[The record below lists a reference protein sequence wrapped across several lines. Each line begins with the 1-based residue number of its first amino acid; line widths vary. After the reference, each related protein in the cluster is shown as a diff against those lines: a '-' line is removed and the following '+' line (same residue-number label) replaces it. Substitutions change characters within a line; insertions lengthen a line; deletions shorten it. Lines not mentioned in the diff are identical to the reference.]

1 MKSFLKMLF
10 ASVIGVVVGVLII
23 SVIGFVV
30 FAGVVASMGSSS
42 TFNLQ
47 KNTVLKVNLNEKTSI
62 AEQNNSSPFDAIFNR
77 NGESL
82 GLNDILSAIK
92 KAGNNDNIKGI
103 YLNLG
108 AAAIDFTTMNPI
120 RNALLDF
127 KKSGKF
133 IIAYGENF
141 TQPVYYVSSVAD
153 TIFMNPSG
161 MLDFH
166 GLSTSLQ
173 FNKGVYEKWGIEYQ
187 VFKVG
192 TYKSAVEP
200 YILDKMSDANRE
212 QVTSFL
218 NDMWGTVLGKISESR
233 SIPVAQL
240 NQYADELM
248 DYSDPQKAVDYKLID
263 GLKYA
268 DEVEK
273 YLKTRLNL
281 KDDDKINYAGVKDML
296 SVAEAGKKAG
306 KDKIAV
312 LYAEGEIM
320 SDAYAS
326 ILPGTSITSKE
337 YVKELNKL
345 KDDKDVKA
353 VVFRV
358 NSPGGSAYEAEQ
370 IWHAVK
376 ELKAVKPVVVSMG
389 TYAASGGYYISCGA
403 NKIVSEPTTLTGS
416 IGIFGLIPDGEK
428 LAKNMGATYDGVST
442 NKFSDYTKSLV
453 SIPIPYLSIGLPLP
467 ARPFTTEEG
476 AKIQA
481 YIERGYDLFISRCA
495 EGRGKTKAAIDSIGQ
510 GRVWTGNQ
518 ALKLGLV
525 DELGGID
532 AAIKDAAALA
542 KVDKYSISEYPA
554 KKDFFMSLL
563 DNSTES
569 AGERIWMGIM
579 GKEVYQQKQM
589 LKAWQ
594 NYDIRQAIMPE
605 FINQ

>member
-1 MKSFLKMLF
+1 MKSFFKMLF
-10 ASVIGVVVGVLII
+10 ASVIGVIVGFLII
-23 SVIGFVV
+23 SVIGFVI
-30 FAGVVASMGSSS
+30 FAGMVASMGSST

-62 AEQNNSSPFDAIFNR
+62 AEQNNSNPFDAIFNR
-77 NGESL
+77 NGESY

-92 KAGNNDNIKGI
+92 KAKDNDNIKGI
-103 YLNLG
+103 FLNAGLSSAG
-108 AAAIDFTTMNPI
+108 FTTMEPI

-133 IIAYGENF
+133 VIAYGENF
-141 TQPVYYVSSVAD
+141 SQPTYYVSSAAD

-161 MLDFH
+161 ILDFR
-166 GLSTSLQ
+166 GLATSLQ
-173 FNKGVYEKWGIEYQ
+173 FNKGAFEKWGIGMQ
-187 VFKVG
+187 VYKVG

-200 YILDKMSDANRE
+200 YILNKMSDANRE

-218 NDMWGTVLGKISESR
+218 NDIWGTVLKNVSESR
-233 SIPVAQL
+233 KVSVEQL
-240 NQYADELM
+240 NQYADELLTLT
-248 DYSDPQKAVDYKLID
+248 DPKKAVDYKLID

-268 DEVEK
+268 DEVDS
-273 YLKTRLNL
+273 YLKSRLNL
-281 KDDDKINYAGVKDML
+281 KEDDKINFAGVKNML
-296 SVAEAGKKAG
+296 SVAESAKKII

-312 LYAEGEIM
+312 LYAEGEII
-320 SDAYAS
+320 SDAAIS
-326 ILPGTSITSKE
+326 GFLPGNYITAKE

-345 KDDKDVKA
+345 KDDKNVKA

-358 NSPGGSAYEAEQ
+358 NSPGGSAYESEQ

-389 TYAASGGYYISCGA
+389 TYAASGGYYISCAA
-403 NKIVSEPTTLTGS
+403 NKIVAEPTTLTGS
-416 IGIFGLIPDGEK
+416 IGIFGLIPNGAE
-428 LAKNMGATYDGVST
+428 LAKKMGVTFDGVST
-442 NKFSDYTKSLV
+442 NKFSDFGGGFLS
-453 SIPIPYLSIGLPLP
+453 IPYLSIGLSLP
-467 ARPFTTEEG
+467 ARALTDAEG
-476 AKIQA
+476 AKVQA
-481 YIERGYDLFISRCA
+481 YIERGYDLFTTHCA
-495 EGRGKTKAAIDSIGQ
+495 EGRGKTQAAIDSIGQ

-532 AAIKDAAALA
+532 AAIKDAAELA
-542 KVDKYSISEYPA
+542 KVDNYSINEYPA
-554 KKDFFMSLL
+554 KKDFFMDLL
-563 DNSTES
+563 NSSTES
-569 AGERIWMGIM
+569 AGERIMMEIV
-579 GKEVYQQKQM
+579 GKDVYQQKQM

>member
-1 MKSFLKMLF
+1 MKSFFKMLF
-10 ASVIGVVVGVLII
+10 ASIIGVIIGFFII
-23 SVIGFVV
+23 SIIGFVI
-30 FAGVVASMGSSS
+30 FAGVAASIGSSPAYK
-42 TFNLQ
+42 LQ
-47 KNTVLKVNLNEKTSI
+47 KNTVLKVNLNEKTNVS
-62 AEQNNSSPFDAIFNR
+62 EQSNSNPFDAIFNR
-77 NGESL
+77 SSVSL

-92 KAGNNDNIKGI
+92 KAENNDNIKGI
-103 YLNLG
+103 YLNVG
-108 AAAIDFTTMNPI
+108 AAPIDFTTMNPI

-133 IIAYGENF
+133 IIAYGESF
-141 TQPVYYVSSVAD
+141 SQPAYYVSSVAD
-153 TIFMNPSG
+153 TIFMNPYG
-161 MLDFH
+161 ILDFG
-166 GLSTSLQ
+166 GLATSTQ
-173 FNKGVYEKWGIEYQ
+173 FNKGVFEKSGIECQ
-187 VFKVG
+187 VYKVG

-218 NDMWGTVLGKISESR
+218 NDMWGTVTGKISESR
-233 SIPVAQL
+233 GISVAQL
-240 NQYADELM
+240 NQYADEFVAL
-248 DYSDPQKAVDYKLID
+248 SDPHKMVDYKLID
-263 GLKYA
+263 GLKYT

-281 KDDDKINYAGVKDML
+281 KEDDKINYAGVKDMA
-296 SVAEAGKKAG
+296 SVTEAGKKAS

-312 LYAEGEIM
+312 LYAEGEIL
-320 SDAYAS
+320 SDAAVS
-326 ILPGTSITSKE
+326 GFLPGNYITAKE

-345 KDDKDVKA
+345 KDDKSVKA

-376 ELKAVKPVVVSMG
+376 ELKAVKPIVVSMG
-389 TYAASGGYYISCGA
+389 TYAASGGYYISCAA

-416 IGIFGLIPDGEK
+416 IGIFGLIPNGAE
-428 LAKNMGATYDGVST
+428 LAKKMGATYDGVST
-442 NKFSDYTKSLV
+442 NKFSSFGRGTI
-453 SIPIPYLSIGLPLP
+453 SIPFLGIGLLP
-467 ARPFTTEEG
+467 ARRLNDAEG
-476 AKIQA
+476 AKVQA
-481 YIERGYDLFISRCA
+481 FVERGYDQFISRCA

-532 AAIKDAAALA
+532 AAIKDAATLA
-542 KVDKYSISEYPA
+542 KVDNYSISEYPA
-554 KKDFFMSLL
+554 KKDFFMTLLENSAESL
-563 DNSTES
+563 
-569 AGERIWMGIM
+569 GEQIWMGIV

-594 NYDIRQAIMPE
+594 NYDVRQAIMPE

>member
-1 MKSFLKMLF
+1 MKSFFKMLL
-10 ASVIGVVVGVLII
+10 ASVIGVIVGVLII
-23 SVIGFVV
+23 SVMGFVI

-47 KNTVLKVNLNEKTSI
+47 KNTILKVNLNEKTNLS
-62 AEQNNSSPFDAIFNR
+62 EQNNSSPFDAVFNR

-82 GLNDILSAIK
+82 GLNDVLSAIK

-108 AAAIDFTTMNPI
+108 AAGIDFTTMNPI

-141 TQPVYYVSSVAD
+141 TQPTYYVSSVAD

-161 MLDFH
+161 MLVFH

-173 FNKGVYEKWGIEYQ
+173 FNKGIYEKWGIEYQ

-218 NDMWGTVLGKISESR
+218 NDIWGTVLGKISESR
-233 SIPVAQL
+233 AISVTQL

-268 DEVEK
+268 DDVEK

-281 KDDDKINYAGVKDML
+281 KEDDKINYAGVKDML
-296 SVAEAGKKAG
+296 SVTEAGKKAS

-320 SDAYAS
+320 SDAFAS
-326 ILPGTSITSKE
+326 ILPGSSITAKE

-345 KDDKDVKA
+345 RDDKNVKA

-403 NKIVSEPTTLTGS
+403 SKIVSEPTTLTGS
-416 IGIFGLIPDGEK
+416 IGIFGLIPDGAK
-428 LAKNMGATYDGVST
+428 LAKDMGATYDRVST
-442 NKFSDYTKSLV
+442 NKFSNYTTDLI
-453 SIPIPYLSIGLPLP
+453 SIPIPYFSIGLPLP
-467 ARPFTTEEG
+467 ARPFTKEEG
-476 AKIQA
+476 VKIQA
-481 YIERGYDLFISRCA
+481 YIERGYDLFLSRCA

-518 ALKLGLV
+518 ALKLGLI

-532 AAIKDAAALA
+532 AAIKDAAELA
-542 KVDKYSISEYPA
+542 KVDNYSISEYPA

-563 DNSTES
+563 ENSTES
-569 AGERIWMGIM
+569 AGERIWMGII
-579 GKEVYQQKQM
+579 GKDVYQQKQM
-589 LKAWQ
+589 MKAWQ
-594 NYDIRQAIMPE
+594 SYDIRQAIMPE
-605 FINQ
+605 YR

>member
-1 MKSFLKMLF
+1 MKNFFKMLF
-10 ASVIGVVVGVLII
+10 ASTLGVI
-23 SVIGFVV
+23 IGFVILTFIGFV
-30 FAGVVASMGSSS
+30 IFAGIAASFGSSPAYKV
-42 TFNLQ
+42 Q
-47 KNTVLKVNLNEKTSI
+47 KNTVLKVNLNEKTSVS
-62 AEQNNSSPFDAIFNR
+62 EQANSSPFDVLFNR

-92 KAGNNDNIKGI
+92 KAENNDDIKGI
-103 YLNLG
+103 YLNVG
-108 AAAIDFTTMNPI
+108 AAGIGFTTMEPI

-133 IIAYGENF
+133 IIAYGDNF
-141 TQPVYYVSSVAD
+141 TQPTYYLSSVAD

-161 MLDFH
+161 MIDFR
-166 GLSTSLQ
+166 GIATSIQ
-173 FNKGVYEKWGIEYQ
+173 FNKGAFEKWGVGMQ
-187 VFKVG
+187 VYKVG

-200 YILDKMSDANRE
+200 YILDKMSAANKE

-218 NDMWGTVLGKISESR
+218 NDIWGTVLKKISESR
-233 SIPVAQL
+233 KVPVEQL
-240 NQYADELM
+240 NQYADELLTL
-248 DYSDPQKAVDYKLID
+248 SDPQKVVEYKLVD

-273 YLKTRLNL
+273 YLKNRLNL
-281 KDDDKINYAGVKDML
+281 KEDEKINYAGVKDMI
-296 SVAEAGKKAG
+296 SVTEAGKKAA

-312 LYAEGEIM
+312 LYAEGEIV
-320 SDAYAS
+320 SDVVTGF
-326 ILPGTSITSKE
+326 LPGNYITSKE
-337 YVKELNKL
+337 FVKELNKL
-345 KDDKDVKA
+345 KDDKNVKA

-358 NSPGGSAYEAEQ
+358 NSPGGSAYESEQ

-403 NKIVSEPTTLTGS
+403 SKIVAEPTTLTGS
-416 IGIFGLIPDGEK
+416 IGIFGLIPNGAE
-428 LAKNMGATYDGVST
+428 LAKKMGATFDGVST
-442 NKFSDYTKSLV
+442 NKFSDFGGSVL
-453 SIPIPYLSIGLPLP
+453 SIPYFGFGLLP
-467 ARPFTTEEG
+467 ARPLTDAEG
-476 AKIQA
+476 AKVQA
-481 YIERGYDLFISRCA
+481 YVERGYDLFLSRCS

-525 DELGGID
+525 DEIGGMD

-542 KVDKYSISEYPA
+542 KVDNYSINEYPA
-554 KKDFFMSLL
+554 KKDFFMQLL
-563 DNSTES
+563 ESSTES
-569 AGERIWMGIM
+569 AGEQIWMSIV
-579 GKEVYQQKQM
+579 GKEAYQQKQM

-594 NYDIRQAIMPE
+594 SFDFRQAIMPE